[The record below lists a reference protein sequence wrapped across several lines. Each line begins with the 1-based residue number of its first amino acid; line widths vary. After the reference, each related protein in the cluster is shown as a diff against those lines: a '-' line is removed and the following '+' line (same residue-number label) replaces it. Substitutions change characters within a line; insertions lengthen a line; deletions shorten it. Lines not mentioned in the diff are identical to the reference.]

1 MPANKTRP
9 ASKPEVMD
17 AATDIM
23 EAALEGLCDLNLD
36 DGEILGVLIS
46 QMAYTAVMAKLSR
59 AELIR
64 AALKTYDFHKQAHD
78 LLSVVRNATET
89 TSSENNSTHKRN

>member
-1 MPANKTRP
+1 MPTNKTRP
-9 ASKPEVMD
+9 ASKSGVLD

-36 DGEILGVLIS
+36 DGEILGVLMS

-59 AELIR
+59 AALIR
-64 AALKTYDFHKQAHD
+64 AALKTYDFHKTAHD
-78 LLSVVRNATET
+78 LLSVVNKATET
-89 TSSENNSTHKRN
+89 TPERN

>member
-1 MPANKTRP
+1 MAKGKP
-9 ASKPEVMD
+9 ASKSDVLD

-46 QMAYTAVMAKLSR
+46 QLAYTAVMAKLSR

-64 AALKTYDFHKQAHD
+64 AALKTYDFHKQAHEM
-78 LLSVVRNATET
+78 LSVVRNATET
-89 TSSENNSTHKRN
+89 TFGENNSIHKRN